1 MVSMEKNEIRAWMDL
16 YKLMMQAAIGL
27 LLAIVLQGLLGK
39 LFMVELS
46 IIVSL
51 YLIALLVW
59 LSGKYIRLARE
70 TDRLEK
76 RK

>member
-1 MVSMEKNEIRAWMDL
+1 
-16 YKLMMQAAIGL
+16 
-27 LLAIVLQGLLGK
+27 
-39 LFMVELS
+39 MVELS